1 VTAELERSESDSR
14 ARGERSEPERS
25 ESGERARGERSEP
38 VHPLPPSPAP
48 TPKHAAR
55 NELALRFVTAAVL
68 VPSVLYAVARG
79 GLWVLGFVVALV
91 LLGIREFYLLI
102 EAKGAHPLW
111 GFGLTA
117 GALLPVVAFFGNEY
131 HVTLLMTAVLL
142 AVMVA
147 QVGKAQITEA
157 LASISGTFFGVF
169 YVGWLLSHVVTLRNF
184 QKVVASKW
192 GPEAG
197 ALYDPNAGAF
207 FLTFCLFAVVLSDT
221 GAYFAGRAWGRRKL
235 APKISPGKTVE
246 GALGGVVGGMLGAL
260 LCKGIFDLAWPALS
274 AGLSWALAAPLALV
288 LSVVAI
294 IGDLVESLLKRD
306 AAQKDAG
313 HLLPGMGGV
322 LDRID
327 STLLAVPVM
336 YYLLLGATYLRAG
349 FK

>member
-1 VTAELERSESDSR
+1 VSAELESR
-14 ARGERSEPERS
+14 ERVASAPEALGEPL
-25 ESGERARGERSEP
+25 
-38 VHPLPPSPAP
+38 HPLPPSPAP
-48 TPKHAAR
+48 RSSPKAAR
-55 NELALRFVTAAVL
+55 NELALRLLTAAVL
-68 VPSVLYAVARG
+68 VPSVLFVIAKG
-79 GLWVLGFVVALV
+79 GLWVLGLVVAIV
-91 LLGIREFYLLI
+91 LLGIREFYQLI

-169 YVGWLLSHVVTLRNF
+169 YVGWLLSHAVTLRNF
-184 QKVVASKW
+184 HSVVASKW
-192 GPEAG
+192 GADAA
-197 ALYDPNAGAF
+197 ALFDPNAGAF

-246 GALGGVVGGMLGAL
+246 GALGGIAGGTLGAL
-260 LCKGIFDLAWPALS
+260 LCKGIFDLAWPSLS
-274 AGLSWALAAPLALV
+274 SGLSWALAAPLGVV
-288 LSVVAI
+288 LSVVSI
-294 IGDLVESLLKRD
+294 VGDLVESLLKRD

-327 STLLAVPVM
+327 SALLAIPVM
-336 YYLLLGATYLRAG
+336 YYLLLGSTYLSAG
-349 FK
+349 FR